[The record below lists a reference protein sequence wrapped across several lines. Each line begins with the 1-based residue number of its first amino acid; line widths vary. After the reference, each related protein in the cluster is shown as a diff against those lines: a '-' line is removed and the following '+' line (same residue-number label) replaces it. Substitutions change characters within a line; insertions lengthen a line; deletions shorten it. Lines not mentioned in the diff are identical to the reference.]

1 MGSWT
6 SPALFFGSKAHID
19 WLIMKDPLKLV
30 DVFRLDWETQQHPT
44 FQLLVLSVISKKK
57 KTPSLISSLEFFM

>member
-1 MGSWT
+1 
-6 SPALFFGSKAHID
+6 
-19 WLIMKDPLKLV
+19 MKDPLKLV

-57 KTPSLISSLEFFM
+57 KLLVLSHHLNFLCEALIFQSCDLVHSGRIPIWFC